1 MAEPTWRQVETLPP
15 GEYVAA
21 CRQAEA
27 VDSQAGN
34 PCVRWTFE
42 VEGTEVR
49 LAYTTVRRRRETG
62 LVAQALGLPK
72 AFRLSQAL
80 DRRCRITVA
89 KDGSFMKVTGARPL

>member
-1 MAEPTWRQVETLPP
+1 MEDPTWRQVETLAP

-21 CRQAEA
+21 CCQAEV

-34 PCVRWTFE
+34 PCVRWTFQ
-42 VEGTEVR
+42 VENHDVR
-49 LAYTTVRRRRETG
+49 LAWTTVRRRRETG

-80 DRRCRITVA
+80 GRSCRITVA
-89 KDGSFMKVTGARPL
+89 KDGGFMKVTGARPL